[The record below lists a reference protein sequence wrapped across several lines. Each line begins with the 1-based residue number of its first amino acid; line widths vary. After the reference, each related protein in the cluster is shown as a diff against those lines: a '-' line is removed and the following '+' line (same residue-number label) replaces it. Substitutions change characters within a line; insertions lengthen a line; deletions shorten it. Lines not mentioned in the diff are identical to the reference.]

1 MSGYVRGAGSAG
13 QPSCPPELA
22 PALEVAKPLH
32 EPARCGRV
40 VLTAAARLAMSAL
53 LRVRVW
59 GQRAGQVWGRAGKTG
74 GLARGEDQSARTPTS
89 AGPWGRGSCLPP

>member
-13 QPSCPPELA
+13 QPSCP
-22 PALEVAKPLH
+22 H

-59 GQRAGQVWGRAGKTG
+59 GQRAGQVWGTKTHSCKHLRAGHTRVVFLCMG
-74 GLARGEDQSARTPTS
+74 
-89 AGPWGRGSCLPP
+89 CLHSV

>member
-1 MSGYVRGAGSAG
+1 MSGYVRGARSAG

-22 PALEVAKPLH
+22 PALEAAKPLH

-40 VLTAAARLAMSAL
+40 VPTAAARLAMSAL

-59 GQRAGQVWGRAGKTG
+59 GQRAGQVWGRVGAKC
-74 GLARGEDQSARTPTS
+74 
-89 AGPWGRGSCLPP
+89 GRRFSLKRD